1 MGQTLDVTHDDSR
14 QPAAVVR
21 FLRSGFAWRSG

>member
-1 MGQTLDVTHDDSR
+1 VTHDDSR